1 MTAIWMAV
9 KSYSRH
15 RTRETTDRQTDKAH
29 TQTHRDTE
37 SRAPLSFGED
47 SHRPPVILCH
57 MAAVQRRKKKFSGGN
72 YGKPKS
78 QKGKSTKKGLQ
89 MR

>member
-1 MTAIWMAV
+1 MDGGEVAQQTPDQGDDRPTKDAQ
-9 KSYSRH
+9 RH
-15 RTRETTDRQTDKAH
+15 SH
-29 TQTHRDTE
+29 TE

-57 MAAVQRRKKKFSGGN
+57 MAAVQRRKKKFPAGN

-78 QKGKSTKKGLQ
+78 QKGKSTKKGL
-89 MR
+89 